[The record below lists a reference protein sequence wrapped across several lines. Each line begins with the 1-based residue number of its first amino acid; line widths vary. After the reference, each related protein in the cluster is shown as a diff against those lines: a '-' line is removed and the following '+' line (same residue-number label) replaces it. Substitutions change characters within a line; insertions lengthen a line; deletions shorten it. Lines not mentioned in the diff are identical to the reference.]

1 MIVNFITYNK
11 STGEVI
17 SSGYTDEKVVYKQET
32 DSIGVIITPS
42 LVNFDEVYVEVET
55 QEVINIGKKPS
66 YDYSFDVENKE
77 WNIDSDKKASSIR
90 LERDRLLTETDWTQ
104 LPDIPDN
111 IKSTYATYRQSLRD
125 ITNQIGFPL
134 DVTFP
139 DKP

>member
-1 MIVNFITYNK
+1 MIVNFITYSKN
-11 STGEVI
+11 TGEVI
-17 SSGYTDEKVVYKQET
+17 SSGYTDEQVVHKQET
-32 DSIGVIITPS
+32 DSVGVIITPS

-55 QEVINIGKKPS
+55 QKVVNIGKKPS
-66 YDYSFDVENKE
+66 FDYSFDIENKN
-77 WNIDSDKKASSIR
+77 WTIDSSKKANTIR

-111 IKSTYATYRQSLRD
+111 IKSTYAVYRQALRD

-134 DVTFP
+134 NVIFP